1 MSMDICTEKCS
12 QIPLIF
18 SYKNF
23 SSILIEL
30 FPYTPVPS
38 GWYSTIK
45 SFSNIKMI
53 YRIFLLN
60 LFYLSL
66 YYVCERVRACA

>member
-1 MSMDICTEKCS
+1 MNEYGYLYREMFSNS
-12 QIPLIF
+12 LNFLI
-18 SYKNF
+18 KNF

-45 SFSNIKMI
+45 SFSNIK
-53 YRIFLLN
+53 
-60 LFYLSL
+60 
-66 YYVCERVRACA
+66 